1 MIYIISHMAAETGSM
16 GRMVDLCR
24 RRGIPVTAQ
33 RRAVLRALAGRRDHP
48 TAEQVHAAAS
58 ARLPGMTLATVYRV
72 LGTLERLGVARRVAH
87 AGTGARFEVDSGAHH
102 HLVCT
107 SCGRIL
113 DLRDPA
119 PEALSIPAPRASGF
133 SIQEI
138 TIQFRGLCRAC
149 RRRRSAHERRRR

>member
-1 MIYIISHMAAETGSM
+1 M
-16 GRMVDLCR
+16 GRMESLFR
-24 RRGIPVTAQ
+24 RRGVPVTAQ

-48 TAEQVHAAAS
+48 TAEQIHAAAS

-72 LGTLERLGVARRVAH
+72 LGTLERLGIARRVAH

-102 HLVCT
+102 HLVCLA
-107 SCGRIL
+107 CGRIL

-119 PEALSIPAPRASGF
+119 LGALAIPAPRAPGF
-133 SIQEI
+133 HVREI

-149 RRRRSAHERRRR
+149 RRRESAHERRRR